1 VVKRKNKGFYEEY
14 RKEGQGKDRLFDK
27 KSSILKFEI
36 VAIFCHYAEIL
47 GAFFIHVINQM
58 LIDSTLLTSGLIFLH
73 EEML

>member
-47 GAFFIHVINQM
+47 GAF
-58 LIDSTLLTSGLIFLH
+58 LH
-73 EEML
+73 PCHKPNADRFNLVDEWFDISS